1 MKYVVSQI
9 GVSPVGLHPIE
20 IEAVSEAE
28 AKENYETQRGLVKG
42 VNALKVE
49 ILSGEIAE
57 VATASPFGLPKAD
70 RYEPYVKP
78 EPVIAKPVEAVKAF
92 PDLVSKPVA
101 AKVDSDGEEVLIVS
115 N

>member
-1 MKYVVSQI
+1 MKFQVTCF
-9 GVSPVGLHPIE
+9 GLYPIE
-20 IEAVSEAE
+20 IEADSEAK
-28 AKENYETQRGLVKG
+28 AKELYETQRGLVAG
-42 VNALKVE
+42 INPLVAIAV
-49 ILSGEIAE
+49 SGEVAE
-57 VATASPFGLPKAD
+57 VATASPFGMPKAD

-78 EPVIAKPVEAVKAF
+78 EPVIAKPVEAAKAF